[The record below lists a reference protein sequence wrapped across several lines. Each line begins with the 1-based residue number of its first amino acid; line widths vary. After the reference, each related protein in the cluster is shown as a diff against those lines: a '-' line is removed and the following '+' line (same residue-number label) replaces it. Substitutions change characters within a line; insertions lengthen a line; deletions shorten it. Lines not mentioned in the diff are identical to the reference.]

1 MKRYLLAVLLLIAGL
16 SLFAQQIPLPL
27 LWKDLTFMDGTDCV
41 IQDDLLYMTNSYN
54 ANFDGPGLD
63 LAILDLSASQRFK
76 ILGTLDL
83 DAPAASRLTVHA
95 DRAIV
100 IHTDGRLSAID
111 ISNPSQP
118 LFVTSTLSP
127 AAIIAWES
135 YGHYLYLYDSQ
146 GYMRCYAMD
155 ALDLVASS
163 WIGTYY
169 TAMTI
174 ESGRIYLSGTMP
186 GFRCLGIDQPSAITD
201 LGTLGNASNQQIMES
216 GSGVLICM
224 SSDSS
229 LNLYDISSVGN
240 CSLIQTWPAMN
251 ADYIRI
257 DVAGGLMAVYTLR
270 SHTDY
275 NECSLKIC
283 DLEAAGGPQVIYTDD
298 NPGSL
303 SWLCISPDYLLHL
316 FEYFGNGYTY
326 SLYDLSTPS
335 QPQFLDKLL
344 TGGVYYLATNSNRLF
359 ANVGKQGLNIYAC
372 SETGAVVQTRL
383 AEPSISYV
391 AANEQHL
398 LLNRVW
404 YWGPGEPTSNAI
416 YIYNILANDEYM
428 PVDYSGG
435 CSLGEPIND
444 VLYQNDRLYMCGMGG
459 LAIYDLTDTSHPV
472 ELAYLPGNYDHLE
485 VQGNYLYLAGYDN
498 AFKLWIYDIST
509 PYSPQQLSW
518 LAINLPDYGALRYH
532 NNLLFVGRQPLVV
545 DVSDPSIPEVLYQY
559 SSIVGSVNRMEVAA
573 NALIVMRW
581 NDLRIF
587 DISSIANPQLVSSTS
602 FDTDANCMT
611 VKDGLAYIGHKEG
624 LSCYDL
630 RDALAYCAAL
640 STPDDNNQVVPAL
653 SVYPN
658 PMRDSSIMKLELPEA
673 GDYSIG
679 IYNLKGQ
686 LVKRFPCQAYPAG
699 SNTLTWTGLNDQGVK
714 LPSGVYLLRAS
725 SPSRTIQAKVI
736 LLK

>member
-1 MKRYLLAVLLLIAGL
+1 MKRYLLAVLLLTASL

-27 LWKDLTFMDGTDCV
+27 LWEDLTYLGRTDCV
-41 IQDDLLYMTNSYN
+41 IEGDLMYMTNSLN
-54 ANFDGPGLD
+54 AVSGPGLD

-83 DAPAASRLTVHA
+83 DAPAASRLAVHA

-118 LFVTSTLSP
+118 LFITSTLSP

-216 GSGVLICM
+216 GSGVLICWTPG
-224 SSDSS
+224 SA
-229 LNLYDISSVGN
+229 LHFYDISSVGICN
-240 CSLIQTWPAMN
+240 LIQTWSALI

-257 DVAGGLMAVYTLR
+257 DASGGRMAVYARITY
-270 SHTDY
+270 SEY
-275 NECSLKIC
+275 YESSLKIC

-298 NPGSL
+298 NPGTL

-316 FEYFGNGYTY
+316 YEYFGNGYTY
-326 SLYDLSTPS
+326 SLYDLTNPS
-335 QPQFLDKLL
+335 QPQYLDTLL
-344 TGGVYYLATNSNRLF
+344 TGGVSYLTTNSNRLF
-359 ANVGKQGLNIYAC
+359 ANVGMQGLNIYAC
-372 SETGAVVQTRL
+372 SETGAIVQTRL
-383 AEPSISYV
+383 PEPWISYV
-391 AANEQHL
+391 AASDQHL
-398 LLNRVW
+398 LMNRVW
-404 YWGPGEPTSNAI
+404 YHEPWLPTSNAI
-416 YIYNILANDEYM
+416 YIYTILNDDEYEW
-428 PVDYSGG
+428 VYYTGS
-435 CSLGEPIND
+435 CSLGDPITD
-444 VLYQNDRLYMCGMGG
+444 VLYQDNRLYMCGWGG
-459 LAIYDLTDTSHPV
+459 LAIYDLTDTSHPD
-472 ELAYLPGNYDHLE
+472 ELARLPGSYFYLG
-485 VQGNYLYLAGYDN
+485 VQGDYLYLTGYVN
-498 AFKLWIYDIST
+498 GSKLWIYDISA
-509 PYSPQQLSW
+509 PSSPQQLSW
-518 LAINLPDYGALRYH
+518 LAASYLDLGDLQYH
-532 NNLLFVGRQPLVV
+532 NNVLFVGRQPMVV
-545 DVSDPSIPEVLYQY
+545 DVSDPSNPEVLHQY
-559 SSIVGSVNRMEVAA
+559 GTIVGSANALEVAD

-581 NDLRIF
+581 NDLRVF

-686 LVKRFPCQAYPAG
+686 LVKRFPIQAYPAG